1 MGSADRKMHRAV
13 EALDRT
19 YASALQPHRMDLA
32 RHRAAIDEAG
42 IDEAGGDRSAVIA
55 AVSALH
61 DGALR
66 AALGAA
72 NAQGGPGWM
81 ARAGTDVAR
90 SSVRLWS
97 EHIAPFT
104 GIDAAEVPG
113 ITDDRAR

>member
-1 MGSADRKMHRAV
+1 MGSADRKLHRAA

-32 RHRAAIDEAG
+32 RLRVVIDDPSGDRQTAIDTL
-42 IDEAGGDRSAVIA
+42 
-55 AVSALH
+55 SALH
-61 DGALR
+61 HGALR

-72 NAQGGPGWM
+72 SAQGGPGWM
-81 ARAGTDVAR
+81 TRAGTDVAR

-113 ITDDRAR
+113 ITDDRTG